1 MKKAILYGLLLSF
14 FCIFN
19 ATEAN
24 DKMSAL
30 NTKEQKIVNIG
41 MYTAHGDMPNLK
53 TALAEGLDA
62 GLTVN
67 EIKEVL
73 TQLYAYCGFP
83 RSLNALG
90 NFMALVK
97 EREAKGIRDVQ
108 GKLPGPLPAGKSID
122 FGTANQTKLCGA
134 PVRGALFEFAPSIDE
149 YLKAH
154 LFGDIFGRDN
164 LDWRTREIAT
174 IAALAAMEGTESQLN
189 SHIRIGKHNGVT
201 DAQAA
206 EILETVKSN
215 TVSAFPRG
223 GENTAYAK
231 YFSGK
236 SYLARLTK
244 DDRLNVP
251 VANVTFEPGCRNNW
265 HSHTGG
271 QMLIAVGGVGYYQ
284 ERGKAARKLVPG
296 DVVEIPP
303 NVDHWHGAAPD
314 SWFSHLAVE
323 CNPATNKNTWLEP
336 VSDTDYKAA
345 TTGK

>member
-122 FGTANQTKLCGA
+122 FGTARRNSA
-134 PVRGALFEFAPSIDE
+134 
-149 YLKAH
+149 AH
-154 LFGDIFGRDN
+154 RSGERSLSLPRQSTNTSRRTCSVIFSD
-164 LDWRTREIAT
+164 AT
-174 IAALAAMEGTESQLN
+174 ISTGEPA
-189 SHIRIGKHNGVT
+189 
-201 DAQAA
+201 
-206 EILETVKSN
+206 KS
-215 TVSAFPRG
+215 PR
-223 GENTAYAK
+223 
-231 YFSGK
+231 
-236 SYLARLTK
+236 LPRLPQW
-244 DDRLNVP
+244 R
-251 VANVTFEPGCRNNW
+251 EP
-265 HSHTGG
+265 
-271 QMLIAVGGVGYYQ
+271 
-284 ERGKAARKLVPG
+284 KA
-296 DVVEIPP
+296 
-303 NVDHWHGAAPD
+303 
-314 SWFSHLAVE
+314 S
-323 CNPATNKNTWLEP
+323 
-336 VSDTDYKAA
+336 
-345 TTGK
+345 